1 MALLRY
7 LQRRDSL
14 PDPKG
19 SLSFAIPAQ
28 AIARANQEVQAAAEN
43 IQVRERR
50 KRGAYN
56 RYSPRDRADIGRY
69 ASQHGVAAAA
79 RFFSRKLKRTVR
91 ETTVRSMKAAY
102 AEETLRKRRGGPGGD
117 VTVLPLQKRGRP
129 VLLGSSVDMMVQKY
143 LKKVR
148 DGGGAVSAKIAIAA
162 ARGILMICTKTKLV
176 EFGGYVQLN
185 RHWAYALLKRMKFVQ
200 RKATTAKSKFT
211 PVDYETLK
219 KSFLADVVATVT
231 MEEIPA
237 ELILNWDQTGIKIV
251 PSSTWTMERKGAN
264 RVEMVGVNDKRQI
277 TAIFCGA
284 LTGDF
289 LPVQLV
295 YKGKTSRCHPHF
307 QFPSGWHIAH
317 SPKHWSTEETMLQ
330 YIEHIILPYVR
341 QVRER
346 LQLGDDKPAVAIMDN
361 FKGQITEAV
370 TSLLEANNV
379 HVCLLPANTTD
390 LLQPMDI
397 AVNKP
402 AKDFLRKEFQ
412 QWYSEH
418 VMKQLEGQDISDIET
433 AEIRPIDLGLPA
445 LKEIGAKWLVDM
457 ASYISDNPQFIV
469 NGFMRAGITG
479 ALDAHYSGDQPDE
492 GTVTGDIDESGHDD
506 SDETEEEETD
516 EEDDDEAVINLVSE
530 EEEIDDED
538 EQESDEEDNVY
549 ADDNEAV
556 IELESEEE

>member
-1 MALLRY
+1 
-7 LQRRDSL
+7 
-14 PDPKG
+14 
-19 SLSFAIPAQ
+19 
-28 AIARANQEVQAAAEN
+28 
-43 IQVRERR
+43 
-50 KRGAYN
+50 
-56 RYSPRDRADIGRY
+56 
-69 ASQHGVAAAA
+69 
-79 RFFSRKLKRTVR
+79 
-91 ETTVRSMKAAY
+91 
-102 AEETLRKRRGGPGGD
+102 
-117 VTVLPLQKRGRP
+117 
-129 VLLGSSVDMMVQKY
+129 
-143 LKKVR
+143 
-148 DGGGAVSAKIAIAA
+148 
-162 ARGILMICTKTKLV
+162 
-176 EFGGYVQLN
+176 
-185 RHWAYALLKRMKFVQ
+185 
-200 RKATTAKSKFT
+200 
-211 PVDYETLK
+211 
-219 KSFLADVVATVT
+219 
-231 MEEIPA
+231 
-237 ELILNWDQTGIKIV
+237 
-251 PSSTWTMERKGAN
+251 
-264 RVEMVGVNDKRQI
+264 
-277 TAIFCGA
+277 
-284 LTGDF
+284 
-289 LPVQLV
+289 
-295 YKGKTSRCHPHF
+295 
-307 QFPSGWHIAH
+307 
-317 SPKHWSTEETMLQ
+317 MLQ

-549 ADDNEAV
+549 ADDAV